1 MLLRA
6 LDSLQNKYIQVQTDD
21 QWDFMPLILSS
32 KSNFQ
37 VYLSIIET
45 INEKNNNSIIFYI
58 ENQAKE
64 STKTS

>member
-6 LDSLQNKYIQVQTDD
+6 LDSLQNKYIQEQTDD

-37 VYLSIIET
+37 VYLSITET
-45 INEKNNNSIIFYI
+45 ID
-58 ENQAKE
+58 
-64 STKTS
+64 

>member
-21 QWDFMPLILSS
+21 QWDFMSLILSS

-37 VYLSIIET
+37 VYLSITET
-45 INEKNNNSIIFYI
+45 INEKNNNSITFYI

-64 STKTS
+64 PTKTS

>member
-21 QWDFMPLILSS
+21 QWDFMSLILSS

-37 VYLSIIET
+37 VYLSITET
-45 INEKNNNSIIFYI
+45 INEKNNNSITFYI

-64 STKTS
+64 PTNTS

>member
-21 QWDFMPLILSS
+21 QWDFMSLILSS

-37 VYLSIIET
+37 IYLSITET
-45 INEKNNNSIIFYI
+45 INEKNNNSITFYI

-64 STKTS
+64 PTKT

>member
-37 VYLSIIET
+37 VYLSITET
-45 INEKNNNSIIFYI
+45 INEKNNNSITFYI

-64 STKTS
+64 PTKTS

>member
-21 QWDFMPLILSS
+21 QWDFMSLILSS

-37 VYLSIIET
+37 IYLGITET
-45 INEKNNNSIIFYI
+45 INEKNNNSITFYI

-64 STKTS
+64 PTKT

>member
-21 QWDFMPLILSS
+21 QWDFMSLILSS

-37 VYLSIIET
+37 VYLSITET
-45 INEKNNNSIIFYI
+45 INEKNNNSITFYI

>member
-37 VYLSIIET
+37 VYLSITET
-45 INEKNNNSIIFYI
+45 INEKNNNSITLYI
-58 ENQAKE
+58 ENQTKE
-64 STKTS
+64 PTKTS

>member
-21 QWDFMPLILSS
+21 QWDFMSLILSS

-37 VYLSIIET
+37 VYLSITET
-45 INEKNNNSIIFYI
+45 INEKNNNSITFYI
-58 ENQAKE
+58 ENQEKE
-64 STKTS
+64 PTKTS

>member
-6 LDSLQNKYIQVQTDD
+6 LDSLQNNYIQVQTDD
-21 QWDFMPLILSS
+21 QWDFMSLILSS

-37 VYLSIIET
+37 IYLSITET

-64 STKTS
+64 PTKT

>member
-6 LDSLQNKYIQVQTDD
+6 LDSLQNKYIQVQTDN

-37 VYLSIIET
+37 VYLSITET
-45 INEKNNNSIIFYI
+45 ID
-58 ENQAKE
+58 
-64 STKTS
+64 

>member
-21 QWDFMPLILSS
+21 QWDFMSLILSS

-37 VYLSIIET
+37 VYLSNTET
-45 INEKNNNSIIFYI
+45 INEKNNNSITFYI

>member
-21 QWDFMPLILSS
+21 QWDFMSLILSS

-37 VYLSIIET
+37 VYLSITET
-45 INEKNNNSIIFYI
+45 INEKNNNSITFYI

-64 STKTS
+64 PSKTS